1 MNDAIFTTH
10 FEGIVGLCALSL
22 REHRAAAEALA
33 PATRRLVE
41 MGTRELSVYPVV
53 QYDIDARIATGDLD
67 GAAHLVDLLER
78 FAAES
83 GRTWHRVV
91 GTRGAA
97 LLASA
102 RGDLP
107 RALDLAEH
115 ALELQADL
123 PQPFERARTLLVA
136 GTIARRA
143 RKRGRAHKTL
153 GDASEAFERLGA
165 RVWAETAQGER
176 DRVGLRTSPATLTTT
191 ERRIATMAA
200 QGLTN
205 REIAAAA
212 FVSQKTVEAN
222 LAKIYRKLGL
232 RSRVELARRFQTEAS
247 AE

>member
-1 MNDAIFTTH
+1 
-10 FEGIVGLCALSL
+10 LSL
-22 REHRAAAEALA
+22 GEHRAAADALA
-33 PATRRLVE
+33 PATQRLVE

-53 QYDIDARIATGDLD
+53 QYDVDARIATGDLD
-67 GAAHLVDLLER
+67 GAARLVALLER
-78 FAAES
+78 YATES
-83 GRTWHRVV
+83 GRTWHRVI

-102 RGDLP
+102 GGDLTG
-107 RALDLAEH
+107 ALELAEH

-123 PQPFERARTLLVA
+123 PQPFERARTLLAA

-143 RKRGRAHKTL
+143 RKRGRAHEAL
-153 GDASEAFERLGA
+153 SAASELFERLGA
-165 RVWAETAQGER
+165 RVWAATAQGER
-176 DRVGLRTSPATLTTT
+176 DRVGLRKSPATLTTT

-212 FVSQKTVEAN
+212 FVSPKTVEAN

-232 RSRVELARRFQTEAS
+232 RSRVELARHFPTEVS
-247 AE
+247 SE